1 LALILACIAQRA
13 PANQA
18 AADITPDSAA
28 VRQEFLAA
36 MQRARTHGAE
46 PPDSASLI
54 AYPIYDYL
62 LVARLRRDLDAKPSE
77 DLDATIDTFLQDRLR
92 QPVTRVLRREWL
104 TSLASRG
111 RWDWFL
117 PRSADLNDPV
127 IICDRLAGRLASG
140 DTSQLGADALTV
152 WSQPARQP
160 HECDGVFAWLKA
172 QNLITPAAAEARTRA
187 ALTADNARLA
197 RDFAAEVPAARVGP
211 LMQWV
216 RLLESSRSALEDLA
230 AHADTPVEPDALI
243 AGFTH
248 LSRTDASAALNV
260 LPTLLKRA
268 DLSAEAAARLQRLA
282 ALGAAYDHLP
292 SAVAAFRALP
302 KESID
307 ADVQEW
313 RIRAALWAGDFGT
326 ALSWINEL
334 PPALATQPRWRY
346 WRARA
351 TEATLG
357 AEVAG
362 PLFNEIAGMRDYHA
376 YLAADHLLSTYDLN
390 VHPTPDDA
398 AAQKTLSLAPGLI
411 RAHELFECDLLE
423 DAAVEWV
430 AVLGDAEPATR
441 VQAAHLASHWGWYM
455 QSIVTLTQANEWDD
469 LALRYPRPYADA
481 VTHASALTSLPSDW
495 IFSVMR
501 QESLFRK
508 DAISRA
514 NARGLMQLV
523 PATAVQVAHRWHL
536 TPPVHDA
543 LFDPGAA
550 IPLGAA
556 YLKEL
561 VQKYHGNL
569 ALTLAAYNAG
579 PWAVTRWLPDR
590 SIDADIW
597 IENIPFNETRNY
609 VQRVLEHIVAYS
621 RDHEPGPSRLSP
633 LLAPVSSAAA
643 DPSLTEGAGPARP
656 AGAALIESVVQTASM
671 GYAP

>member
-13 PANQA
+13 PADQA
-18 AADITPDSAA
+18 PAVITPDSPA

-36 MQRARTHGAE
+36 MQRVRTHGAE
-46 PPDSASLI
+46 PSDSPSLI

-62 LVARLRRDLDAKPSE
+62 LAARLRRDLDARPSE
-77 DLDATIDTFLQDRLR
+77 DLDAAIDTFLQDRPR

-104 TSLASRG
+104 VSLASRG

-117 PRSADLNDPV
+117 PRSADINDPV
-127 IICDRLAGRLASG
+127 LICDRLAGRLATG
-140 DTSQLGADALTV
+140 DSAQLAADVLAV

-160 HECDGVFAWLKA
+160 HECDGVFTWLRA

-187 ALTADNARLA
+187 ALAADNARLA
-197 RDFAAEVPAARVGP
+197 RDFAADVPPARVGP
-211 LMQWV
+211 LMQWT
-216 RLLESSRSALEDLA
+216 RLLESSRSELQELA
-230 AHADTPVEPDALI
+230 AHPDTPVEPDALI

-248 LSRTDASAALNV
+248 LSRTEASAALTV
-260 LPTLLKRA
+260 LPALLQRA
-268 DLSAEAAARLQRLA
+268 DLSAEVAARLQRLA

-292 SAVAAFRALP
+292 TAVAAFRALP

-326 ALSWINEL
+326 SLSWINDL

-351 TEATLG
+351 TGATLG
-357 AEVAG
+357 AQLAA
-362 PLFNEIAGMRDYHA
+362 PLFSEMAGIRDYYA
-376 YLAADHLLSTYDLN
+376 YLAADRLHSSYDLN
-390 VHPTPDDA
+390 VHATPDDA
-398 AAQKTLSLAPGLI
+398 SAQQTLSLAPGLI

-423 DAAVEWV
+423 DAAVEWA
-430 AVLGDAEPATR
+430 AVLADAEPATK

-455 QSIVTLTQANEWDD
+455 QAIVTLTQANEWDD
-469 LALRYPRPYADA
+469 LALRYPRPYADL
-481 VTHASALTSLPSDW
+481 VTQASALTTLPDDW
-495 IFSVMR
+495 ILSVMR

-508 DAISRA
+508 DATSRA
-514 NARGLMQLV
+514 NARGLMQLL
-523 PATAVQVAHRWHL
+523 PATALQVAHRWHL

-543 LFDPGAA
+543 LFAPEAA

-561 VQKYHGNL
+561 VDKYHGDL

-579 PWAVTRWLPDR
+579 PWAVARWLPDR
-590 SIDADIW
+590 TIDADIW

-621 RDHEPGPSRLSP
+621 RERESGSSRLSS
-633 LLAPVSSAAA
+633 LLAPV
-643 DPSLTEGAGPARP
+643 PS
-656 AGAALIESVVQTASM
+656 AALIESMVQTSP
-671 GYAP
+671 GSTRHDR